1 MPLFALSLF
10 VAASLLFCVQPMVAK
25 MVLPLAGGSPAV
37 WNACMVFFQSA
48 LLAGY
53 AYADASTRR
62 LGVRRQALAQ
72 VAIILLAGL
81 TLPFA
86 FDRASTG
93 GPVGGADPTGWL
105 LATLLRTVGPAFFVV
120 ATTAPLLQRWFA
132 GTGHKDSADPY
143 FLYGAS
149 NLGSL
154 LALLAYPLLIEPRF
168 RLADQARGWAIGY
181 AAMGLLV
188 AACAAAAWRS
198 SGATVAEPEGP
209 AERVDAGRWLAWAG
223 LAFVPSSLLL
233 GLTSYL
239 STDIAPIPLLW
250 VVPLSLYLL
259 SFIVAFARRPI
270 PSPRW
275 AGRALPFASL
285 VVVFALSGGLV
296 KLYWIP
302 FHLLAF
308 SLAALACHGRLAS
321 LRPGARHLTG
331 FYLAM
336 SVGGAAGGVFNALI
350 APMVFDRAVEYPLG
364 LTLALLAMPAT
375 GWPRAAGGKS
385 AKAEVEELPEMP
397 GPSRPI
403 VRDLARL
410 LAIPAAV
417 LGLTSWLV
425 TRDSAWSSPGPPLW
439 GAVAASILASGL
451 GGLAIATCWTRPAR
465 FALTVG
471 AALLATGLTPSTYDR
486 VIHRQRNF
494 YGATKVSESRLT
506 GRFHSLSHGS
516 TLHGLQDRDPAQ
528 RREPLTYYHRA
539 GPVGQVFDELM
550 GRGKPL
556 SIAVVGLGTGS
567 TAAYPRPV
575 DALTYY
581 EIDPAIVRIAE
592 NSALFTYLQDCR
604 VRPKIILGDARLRLA
619 EAPARGYDLIALD
632 AFSSDAVPVHLLTRE
647 ALELYRSKL
656 APGGII
662 LFHISNRY
670 LDLEPMLGA
679 LARDAGMSLKV
690 GYLDNLSEELE
701 AAGASRSTWVAMVE
715 RRRDL
720 GGLDRQPKWRPPH
733 EKAGARGW
741 TDDFSNILDAVRY
754 GPRR

>member
-1 MPLFALSLF
+1 LPLFALTLF

-53 AYADASTRR
+53 AYADASTRW

-72 VAIILLAGL
+72 VAIVLLAGL

-86 FDRASTG
+86 FGHASTG
-93 GPVGGADPTGWL
+93 GPTAGADPTGWL
-105 LATLLRTVGPAFFVV
+105 LWTLLRTVGPAFFVV

-154 LALLAYPLLIEPRF
+154 LALLSYPLLIEPRF
-168 RLADQARGWAIGY
+168 RLAEQARGWAIGY
-181 AAMGLLV
+181 AAMATLV
-188 AACAAAAWRS
+188 AACAAVAWRS
-198 SGATVAEPEGP
+198 AGLVVLEAETPV
-209 AERVDAGRWLAWAG
+209 ERITAGRWLAWAG

-259 SFIVAFARRPI
+259 SFVVAFARRPI

-275 AGRALPFASL
+275 ASRALPFASL
-285 VVVFALSGGLV
+285 VIVFALSGGLV

-302 FHLLAF
+302 FHLLTF
-308 SLAALACHGRLAS
+308 FLAALACHGRLAS

-336 SVGGAAGGVFNALI
+336 SAGGAAGGTFNALV
-350 APMVFDRAVEYPLG
+350 APVVFDRFVEYPLA
-364 LTLALLAMPAT
+364 LTLALLAMASPGRAT
-375 GWPRAAGGKS
+375 A
-385 AKAEVEELPEMP
+385 
-397 GPSRPI
+397 
-403 VRDLARL
+403 RDLLRL
-410 LAIPAAV
+410 LAIPAIV
-417 LGLTSWLV
+417 LGLTSLLV
-425 TRDSAWSSPGPPLW
+425 TRDAAWASAGWRRWAGT
-439 GAVAASILASGL
+439 GTVILDAGL

-471 AALLATGLTPSTYDR
+471 AALLATGLTPSNYDKI
-486 VIHRQRNF
+486 IHRQRNF
-494 YGATKVSESRLT
+494 YGSTRVGASLPG

-516 TLHGLQDRDPAQ
+516 TLHGLQDLDSAHRRD
-528 RREPLTYYHRA
+528 PLTYYHRA
-539 GPVGQVFDELM
+539 GPVGQVFDELA
-550 GRGKPL
+550 GRGRPL
-556 SIAVVGLGTGS
+556 SMAVVGLGTGS
-567 TAAYPRPV
+567 IAAYARPG
-575 DALTYY
+575 DSLTYY
-581 EIDPAIVRIAE
+581 EIDPAIVKIAS
-592 NSALFTYLQDCR
+592 NPDSFTYLADCR
-604 VRPKIILGDARLRLA
+604 VRPEIVLGDARLRLA
-619 EAPARGYDLIALD
+619 GAPDRAYDLIALD

-647 ALELYRSKL
+647 ALDLYRSKL
-656 APGGII
+656 KPGGII
-662 LFHISNRY
+662 LLHVSNRY

-679 LARDAGMSLKV
+679 MARDAGMAIRV
-690 GYLDNLSEELE
+690 GYLDDLSEKLS
-701 AAGASRSTWVAMVE
+701 AAGARPSTWVAMVE
-715 RRRDL
+715 RRGDL
-720 GGLDRQPKWRPPH
+720 GGLERLPKWRAPH
-733 EKAGARGW
+733 ERAGVKGW
-741 TDDFSNILDAVRY
+741 TDDFSNILDAVIYRL
-754 GPRR
+754 GR